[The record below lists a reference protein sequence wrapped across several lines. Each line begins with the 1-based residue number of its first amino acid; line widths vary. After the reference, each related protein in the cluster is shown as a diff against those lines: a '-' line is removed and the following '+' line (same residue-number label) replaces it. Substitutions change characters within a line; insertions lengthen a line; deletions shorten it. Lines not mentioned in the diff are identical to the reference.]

1 MNFKNYRIMP
11 LNNAFNRAIKRIF
24 DIVFSS
30 IFLVTLFPVIYA
42 VLGAI
47 IKLSS
52 RGPVFFVQER
62 TGKLGE
68 TFKCYKFRS
77 MLVNSEAH
85 TKQATSDDIRITRI
99 GRFMRKSNLDEL
111 PQFIN
116 VLKGEMSVV
125 GPRPHML
132 LHTEEYSRLINKY
145 MSRHLIKP
153 GITGWA
159 QVNGCRGELRTV
171 EDMANRVEK
180 DIWYS
185 EHWNFLLDIYIILRT
200 IACMIRGEENAY

>member
-1 MNFKNYRIMP
+1 MP
-11 LNNAFNRAIKRIF
+11 LNNALNKAIKRIF

-30 IFLVTLFPVIYA
+30 IFLVTLFPFIYA

-68 TFKCYKFRS
+68 TFRCYKFRS
-77 MLVNSEAH
+77 MLVNNEAH

-116 VLKGEMSVV
+116 VFKGEMSVV

-132 LHTEEYSRLINKY
+132 LHTEEYSKLINNY

-200 IACMIRGEENAY
+200 IVCMIRGEENAY